1 MALDLQQLQLL
12 NDQQKAAYM
21 HSEKMFASEFWPWI
35 KQWAEAN
42 AAEQRERVVNAATWD
57 FNRVATGARYAFEL
71 LANLEKVT
79 EAEFANVAEAAAEAK
94 ESEVEQDNE

>member
-1 MALDLQQLQLL
+1 MALDIQQLHLL
-12 NDQQKAAYM
+12 TDQQKAAYM
-21 HSEKMFASEFWPWI
+21 QAEKMFSSDFWIWMQ
-35 KQWAEAN
+35 KWAEDN

-79 EAEFANVAEAAAEAK
+79 ETEFANVAAQAAESK